1 MAEKSLFLY
10 GFTIIFGRIAGVG
23 VGVRAGVALTRTV
36 EVPVIAVVLVEVPVF
51 AVVIAVSLLEE
62 VPVSILLFL
71 VYGLY
76 TAFLEFVVP
85 VVVVVVVTLV
95 VVAVVSIVV
104 LTVSSGAM
112 LPSWPVSSDGV
123 LPVATLLPVAT
134 SLFAKEPVPEHPVLL
149 PVAKLAGKS
158 CTMMRDQGKREI
170 KAKAFCLPLRK
181 KKKVRMLTMM
191 NNEVHHD
198 VGIYWNLFGIYS
210 ASTVYS
216 LPFPPMF
223 TPSLPCLL
231 PSGLENNWIIFL

>member
-123 LPVATLLPVAT
+123 LPVAT
-134 SLFAKEPVPEHPVLL
+134 SLFAPVPEHPVLL
-149 PVAKLAGKS
+149 PVEKLAGKS

-181 KKKVRMLTMM
+181 CDDV
-191 NNEVHHD
+191 NNDE
-198 VGIYWNLFGIYS
+198 
-210 ASTVYS
+210 
-216 LPFPPMF
+216 
-223 TPSLPCLL
+223 
-231 PSGLENNWIIFL
+231 